1 MTQPLVRARRGLTL
15 IELIITL
22 VLVAIIGAAAGRL
35 LISQTRFYARMSAK
49 KDARQVTRN
58 ATNIL
63 QTELSMIEA
72 GGGVAAATN
81 DSITVRMPY
90 AWGVMCSAATMMVL
104 PVDSALYAM
113 ATFAGYAIKDTT
125 ATGAYA
131 YTTSGTTPT
140 AGTAS
145 NCTGMTYPITAP
157 TNGLYLTVSGSS
169 GTQGAPMFLW
179 QTITYKFA
187 SSGIF
192 SGQRGLF
199 RRVGTGTPEEILA
212 PFQSTAQFGFYNLYS
227 DTAQTTVPTLA
238 DIRGVELRLYAQSQT
253 RASNRSSPET
263 VNVKTAIFFR
273 NRVD

>member
-1 MTQPLVRARRGLTL
+1 MRRTRGRNRRGMSL

-22 VLVAIIGAAAGRL
+22 VLVAIIGSAAGRL
-35 LISQTRFYARMSAK
+35 LISQTRFYTRMSGK

-58 ATNIL
+58 AMNIM
-63 QTELSMIEA
+63 QTELSMVEA
-72 GGGVAAATN
+72 GNGIVAATN

-90 AWGVMCSAATMMVL
+90 AWGVMCATNTMMML
-104 PVDSALYAM
+104 PVDSALSAM

-125 ATGAYA
+125 ATGV
-131 YTTSGTTPT
+131 YTYTASGTAPT
-140 AGTAS
+140 AGTAA

-157 TNGLYLTVSGSS
+157 TNGSYWAVTGAS

-187 SSGIF
+187 TSGTF
-192 SGQRGLF
+192 SGMRGLY
-199 RRVGTGTPEEILA
+199 RKVGAAAAEEILA
-212 PFQSTAQFGFYNLYS
+212 PFQSTAQFGFYNLYA
-227 DTAQTTVPTLA
+227 DTAQTTVPTLTN
-238 DIRGVELRLYAQSQT
+238 IRGIELRLYAQSGT
-253 RASNRSSPET
+253 RSSDRSGQET